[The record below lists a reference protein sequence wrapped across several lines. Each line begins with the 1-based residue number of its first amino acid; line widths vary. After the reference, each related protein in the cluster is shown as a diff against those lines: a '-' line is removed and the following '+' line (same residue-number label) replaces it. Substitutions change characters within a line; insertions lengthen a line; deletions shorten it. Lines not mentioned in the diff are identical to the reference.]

1 MKKIKYNREIVN
13 INYYTM
19 KHQLELDLFE
29 QWLPIEGYE
38 DLYQVSNLGRVKSLN
53 YRKSNQEQ
61 ILKQDTNKKGYQQV
75 QLYKDRK
82 PKTFRVHR
90 LVANAFIPNPN
101 NLPQVNHK
109 DEVKANNH
117 VSNLEWCTV
126 EYNINYGTR
135 NEKVSK
141 LMYGKLGK
149 DCPNSKQVIQLTLS
163 GEVVRK
169 WDSTMDI
176 QRELGYN
183 QGNISKCCKG
193 KRKTSNGYK
202 WCYA

>member
-1 MKKIKYNREIVN
+1 MKQ
-13 INYYTM
+13 
-19 KHQLELDLFE
+19 QLELDLFE

-53 YRKSNQEQ
+53 YRKSNQEK

-183 QGNISKCCKG
+183 QCNISKCCKG

-202 WCYA
+202 WVYA